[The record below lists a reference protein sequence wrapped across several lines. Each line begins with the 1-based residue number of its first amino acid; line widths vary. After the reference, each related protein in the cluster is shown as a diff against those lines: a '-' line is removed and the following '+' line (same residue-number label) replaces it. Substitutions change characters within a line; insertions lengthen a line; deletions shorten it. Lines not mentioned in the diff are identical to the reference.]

1 MAAAILTQGLTA
13 VVTAVSTLVTH
24 VAITTDSAAFA
35 VGQTVAN
42 PTGGGQTVLTQPATT
57 TVVNANT
64 INKTVTITGSTQ
76 FTGLVINS
84 ISAAKGTG
92 TTGAGTDTLT
102 RSVRG
107 SGLGIGVQAGDV
119 FTVGVQLVVTDAS

>member
-13 VVTAVSTLVTH
+13 VVNAVSALVTH
-24 VAITTDSAAFA
+24 VAVTTDSTAFS

-42 PTGGGQTVLTQPATT
+42 PAGGGTSVLTQSATT
-57 TVVNANT
+57 TVVNPTT

-92 TTGAGTDTLT
+92 TVGAGTDTLT

-107 SGLGIGVQAGDV
+107 SGLGIGVQDGDV
-119 FTVGVQLVVTDAS
+119 FTVGVQLAVTDAS